1 MLKQITRSEW
11 RKTSADYK
19 SRIDGTPYVLDYVA
33 GNGTCLVPVEIVP
46 DPDEKPT
53 IKAMREKIA
62 NAGAL
67 VCHDA
72 LLNPE
77 RTGTVY
83 VIDKHQ
89 KNSLRTHVHGK
100 AFWLSL
106 DIIEPLDA
114 NTYAAIGTPQCPY
127 PGEILGIY
135 GIVNEA
141 TA

>member
-1 MLKQITRSEW
+1 MLKQITRTQW
-11 RKTSADYK
+11 RKTPAEYK
-19 SRIDGTPYVLDYVA
+19 SHIDGTPYVLDLVP
-33 GNGTCLVPVEIVP
+33 GSGTCLVPVEIVP
-46 DPDEKPT
+46 DADEKPT

-62 NAGAL
+62 NANAV

-77 RTGTVY
+77 RAGTVY

-89 KNSLRTHVHGK
+89 RNALRTRVDSK

-114 NTYAAIGTPQCPY
+114 NTYASIGPATCPY

-135 GIVNEA
+135 SIV
-141 TA
+141 

>member
-1 MLKQITRSEW
+1 MLKQITRTEW
-11 RKTSADYK
+11 RKTHADYK
-19 SRIDGTPYVLDYVA
+19 GYVDGTPHVLELVP
-33 GNGTCLVPVEIVP
+33 GSGTCLVPVEIVP
-46 DPDEKPT
+46 DPDEKPS

-62 NAGAL
+62 NANAL
-67 VCHDA
+67 VCLDA

-77 RTGTVY
+77 RMGTVY

-89 KNSLRTHVHGK
+89 KNSLRTHVDGK

-114 NTYAAIGTPQCPY
+114 NTYAAIGTPKCPY

-135 GIVNEA
+135 SVVKE